1 MGRRVRE
8 MVDKCIAC
16 QSVGNSNNREPMEIT
31 PTEDKPWT
39 SIAIDFYGPIPKTR
53 QYVLVVID
61 TYSKFPE
68 VEIVNSTE
76 AKTCIPKLDTIFARY
91 GISSKIQTD
100 NGPPF
105 NGKEFER
112 YTKTLGIEWKT
123 ITPLW
128 PQGNAVVERFMK
140 PIGKLLK
147 TAEIEG
153 KNWRQ
158 ELQRFLLQYRS
169 TPHQTTKVVPSE
181 LLLNRKIT
189 GYLPELT
196 NKKVINKH
204 KMAKTNLENKKEE
217 NKEYYDRNRKAK
229 EGDIRTGDIVICK
242 QEKKN
247 KLKPKFDPK
256 HYTVVQRKYNKL

>member
-1 MGRRVRE
+1 M
-8 MVDKCIAC
+8 
-16 QSVGNSNNREPMEIT
+16 
-31 PTEDKPWT
+31 
-39 SIAIDFYGPIPKTR
+39 
-53 QYVLVVID
+53 VID

-68 VEIVNSTE
+68 VKVVNSTE
-76 AKTCIPKLDTIFARY
+76 AKTCIPKLYIIFARC
-91 GISSKIQTD
+91 GIPSKIQTD

-112 YTKTLGIEWKT
+112 YTKTLGIEWRT

-140 PIGKLLK
+140 PIRKLLK

-158 ELQRFLLQYRS
+158 EMQQFLLQYSS
-169 TPHQTTKVVPSE
+169 TPHQTTKVAPSE
-181 LLLNRKIT
+181 LLFNRKIR

-196 NKKVINKH
+196 NKKVINK
-204 KMAKTNLENKKEE
+204 MAKPNLEKKKEE

-229 EGDIRTGDIVICK
+229 
-242 QEKKN
+242 
-247 KLKPKFDPK
+247 
-256 HYTVVQRKYNKL
+256 